1 MNLFRQQKFSIRK
14 FNVGIFS
21 ALIATVTFISTNP
34 TTASAAEQNQP
45 AQNQPAQP
53 ADANTQPN
61 ANAGAQANPTAQPA
75 APANQGQPAVQ
86 PANQG
91 GQANPAGGAA
101 QPNTQPAG
109 QGNQADPNNAA
120 QAQPGNQATPA
131 NQAGQGNNQA
141 TPNNNATPA
150 NQTQPANAPAA
161 AQPAAQPAAPVAAN
175 AQTQDPN
182 ASNTGEGSINTTLTF
197 DDPAI
202 STDENRQDP
211 TVTVTDKVNGYSL
224 INNGKIGFVN
234 SELRRSDMF
243 DKNNPQNYQAK
254 GNVAALGRVN
264 ANDSTDHG
272 NFNGISKTVNVKPDS
287 ELIINFTTMQT
298 NSKQGATNLVIKDA
312 KKNTELATVNVAKTG
327 TAHLFKVPTD
337 ADRLDLQFIPD
348 NTAVAD
354 ASRITTNKNGYK
366 YYSFIDNVGLFSGS
380 HLYVKNRDL
389 APKATNNK
397 EYTINTEIGNNGNF
411 GASLKADQFKYEVT
425 LPQGVTYV
433 NDSLTTTFP
442 NGNEDSTVL
451 KNMTVNYDQNANK
464 VTFTSQGVTTA
475 RGTHTKE
482 VLFPDK
488 SLKLSYKVNV
498 ANIDTPKNI
507 DFNEKLTYRTAS
519 DVVINNAQ
527 PEVTLTADPFSV
539 AVEMNKD
546 ALQQQVNSQVDN
558 SHYTTASIAE
568 YNKLKQQADTI
579 LNEDANHVETANRA
593 SQADIDGLVTKLQAA
608 LIDNQAAIAELDAKA
623 QEKVTAAQ
631 QSKKV
636 TQDEVAALVTKINN
650 DKNNAIA
657 EINKQTTSQ
666 GVTTE
671 KDNGIAV
678 LEQDVITPTV
688 KPQAKQDIIQ
698 AVTTR
703 KQQIKKSN
711 ASLQDEKDV
720 ANDKI
725 GKIETKAIKDIDA
738 ATTNAQVEAI
748 KTKAINDINQTTPA
762 TTAKAAALE
771 EFDEVVQAQIDQAPL
786 NPDTT
791 NEEVAEAIER
801 INAAKVSGVK
811 AIEATTTAQD
821 LERVKNEEISKIEN
835 ITDSTQTKMDAYNE
849 VKQAATARKAQ
860 NATVSNATNEE
871 VAEADAAV
879 DAAQKQGLHDIQV
892 VKSKQEVADTKSKV
906 IDKINAIQTQ
916 AKVKPAADTEVENA
930 YNTRK
935 QEIQNSNAS
944 TTEEKQAAYTELDT
958 KKQEARTNLDAA
970 NTNSDVTTAKDN
982 GIAAI
987 NQVQAATTKKSDAKA
1002 EIAQKASERKTAI
1015 EAMNDSTT
1023 EEQQAAKD
1031 KVDQAVVTANADID
1045 NATANTDV
1053 DNAKTTNE
1061 ATIAAITPDANVKPQ
1076 AKQAIADKVQAQET
1090 AIDAN
1095 NGSTTEEKTAA
1106 KQQAQTEKTTADAA
1120 IDAAH
1125 TNAEVEAAKNAEIA
1139 KIEAIQPA
1147 TTTKDN
1153 AKEAIATKANER
1165 KTAIAQTQDITAE
1178 EIAAANADVDNAV
1191 TQANSNIEAANSQND
1206 VDQAKTT
1213 GETSIDQVT
1222 PTVNKKATARNEIT
1236 TILNNKLQEI
1246 QATPDATDEEKQA
1259 ADAEANTENG
1269 KANQAISAATTNAQV
1284 DEAKANAEAATT
1296 NAQVDEAKANAE
1308 AAINAVTPKV
1318 VKKQAAKD
1326 EIDQL
1331 QATQTNVINNDQNAT
1346 TEEKE
1351 AAIQQ
1356 LATAVT
1362 DAKNNITAA
1371 TDDNGV
1377 DQAKDAGKNSI
1388 QSTQPATAV
1397 KSNAK
1402 NDVDQAVTT
1411 QNQAIDN
1418 TTGATTEEKN
1428 AAKDLVLKAKE
1439 KAYQDILNAQTTNDV
1454 TQIKDQAV
1462 ADIQGI
1468 TADTT
1473 IKDVAKDELATKA
1486 NEQKALIAQTAD
1498 ATTEEKEQ
1506 ANQQVDAQLTQGNQ
1520 NIENAQSIDD
1530 VNTAK
1535 ENAIQAIDPIQASTD
1550 VKTNARAELLT
1561 EMQNKITEILS
1572 DNTTTNEEKG
1582 KDIEPVRA
1590 TYEEG
1595 LNNIN
1600 TANTTG
1606 DVTTAKDTAVQKV
1619 QQLHANPVKKPAG
1632 KTALDQAAADRK
1644 TQIEQT
1650 PNASQQEIND
1660 AKQEVDAALNQAK
1673 TNVDQSSTNEYVDNA
1688 VKEGKAKINAVKTF
1702 SEYKKDALAKIAD
1715 AYNAKVNEA
1724 DNSNA
1729 STSSEIAEAKQKL
1742 AELKKTAD
1750 QNVNQATSKDDIE
1763 VQIHN
1768 DLDNINDYTIPTGK
1782 KETATTDLYAYA
1794 DQKKNNISADTNATQ
1809 DEKQQAIK
1817 QVDQNV
1823 QTALESI
1830 NNGVDNGDVDDALTQ
1845 GKAAIDAIQVDATV
1859 KPKANQAIEVKA
1871 EDTKESIDQSD
1882 QLTAEEKTEALAM
1895 IKQIT
1900 DQAKQGITDATTTA
1914 EVEKAKAQGLEAFDN
1929 IQIDSTEKQKAIEE
1943 LETALDQIEA
1953 GVNVD
1958 ADATTEEKEAFTN
1971 ALEDILSKATEDI
1984 SDQTT
1989 NAEIATVKNSALE
2002 QLKAQRINPE
2012 VKKNAL
2018 EAIREVVN
2026 KQIEI
2031 IKNADADASAK
2042 EIARTDLGRYFDRFA
2057 DKLDKTQ
2064 TNAEVAELQNVTI
2077 PAIEAIVPQN
2087 DPDANDTNNG
2097 IDNNDATANSNA
2109 NATPENTGQPNESE
2123 TTDNGKADASPTTP
2137 NNSDA
2142 ATGETTA
2149 TSATDDANDKPQ
2161 ANNNSSVDASTNS
2174 PTMDND
2180 VTSKPEVESTNNGTT
2195 DKPVTETDNA
2205 TPAESTTNNNSTTTA
2220 TNENAPTGST
2230 ATAPTTASTEAASSA
2245 DSKDNASVNDSKQ
2258 NAEVNNSAESQSTNG
2273 KVAQPKSEN
2282 KAKAEKDGR
2291 DSTNQSMVES
2301 TTETLPSAD
2310 ITEPNVPSNTSK
2322 DKEESTTNQTDAGQ
2336 LKSET
2341 NVASN
2346 EADKSPSKADTE
2358 VSNKPSTSAS
2368 SEAKDKMTSTNVSQ
2382 KDDTATA
2389 DTNDTQTSVGPVANN
2404 KAKDMQTNDMK
2415 ASLATVS
2422 NGSNSANQDMLNVT
2436 NTDDHQAKTKSA
2448 QQGKV
2453 NKPKQQA
2460 KTLPDT
2466 GMSHND
2472 DLPYAELALGAG
2484 MAFLIRRSTKKDQ
2497 QTEE

>member
-53 ADANTQPN
+53 ADVNTQPN

-75 APANQGQPAVQ
+75 APANQGQPAAQ

-161 AQPAAQPAAPVAAN
+161 AQPAAPVAAN

-182 ASNTGEGSINTTLTF
+182 ASNTREGSINTTLTF

-243 DKNNPQNYQAK
+243 DKNNPQNYQAR

-354 ASRITTNKNGYK
+354 ASRITTNKDGYK

-397 EYTINTEIGNNGNF
+397 EFTINTEVGNNGNF

-451 KNMTVNYDQNANK
+451 KNMTVNYDQ
-464 VTFTSQGVTTA
+464 T
-475 RGTHTKE
+475 
-482 VLFPDK
+482 
-488 SLKLSYKVNV
+488 
-498 ANIDTPKNI
+498 
-507 DFNEKLTYRTAS
+507 
-519 DVVINNAQ
+519 
-527 PEVTLTADPFSV
+527 
-539 AVEMNKD
+539 
-546 ALQQQVNSQVDN
+546 
-558 SHYTTASIAE
+558 
-568 YNKLKQQADTI
+568 
-579 LNEDANHVETANRA
+579 
-593 SQADIDGLVTKLQAA
+593 
-608 LIDNQAAIAELDAKA
+608 
-623 QEKVTAAQ
+623 
-631 QSKKV
+631 
-636 TQDEVAALVTKINN
+636 
-650 DKNNAIA
+650 
-657 EINKQTTSQ
+657 
-666 GVTTE
+666 
-671 KDNGIAV
+671 
-678 LEQDVITPTV
+678 
-688 KPQAKQDIIQ
+688 
-698 AVTTR
+698 
-703 KQQIKKSN
+703 
-711 ASLQDEKDV
+711 
-720 ANDKI
+720 
-725 GKIETKAIKDIDA
+725 
-738 ATTNAQVEAI
+738 
-748 KTKAINDINQTTPA
+748 
-762 TTAKAAALE
+762 
-771 EFDEVVQAQIDQAPL
+771 
-786 NPDTT
+786 
-791 NEEVAEAIER
+791 
-801 INAAKVSGVK
+801 
-811 AIEATTTAQD
+811 
-821 LERVKNEEISKIEN
+821 
-835 ITDSTQTKMDAYNE
+835 
-849 VKQAATARKAQ
+849 
-860 NATVSNATNEE
+860 
-871 VAEADAAV
+871 
-879 DAAQKQGLHDIQV
+879 
-892 VKSKQEVADTKSKV
+892 
-906 IDKINAIQTQ
+906 
-916 AKVKPAADTEVENA
+916 
-930 YNTRK
+930 
-935 QEIQNSNAS
+935 
-944 TTEEKQAAYTELDT
+944 
-958 KKQEARTNLDAA
+958 A

-987 NQVQAATTKKSDAKA
+987 NQVQAVTTKKSDAKA

-1031 KVDQAVVTANADID
+1031 KVDQAVVTANTDID
-1045 NATANTDV
+1045 NAAANTDV

-1061 ATIAAITPDANVKPQ
+1061 ATIAAITPDANVKPT

-1095 NGSTTEEKTAA
+1095 NGATTEEKATA
-1106 KQQAQTEKTTADAA
+1106 KQQVQTEKTTADTA
-1120 IDAAH
+1120 IDGAH
-1125 TNAEVEAAKNAEIA
+1125 SNAEVEAAKNAEIA

-1147 TTTKDN
+1147 TTTKDD
-1153 AKEAIATKANER
+1153 AKQAITTKANER

-1246 QATPDATDEEKQA
+1246 QATPDVTDEEKQT

-1284 DEAKANAEAATT
+1284 DEAKANAEAA
-1296 NAQVDEAKANAE
+1296 
-1308 AAINAVTPKV
+1308 INAVTSKV

-1331 QATQTNVINNDQNAT
+1331 QVAQTSVINNDQNAT

-1377 DQAKDAGKNSI
+1377 DTAKDAGKNSI

-1402 NDVDQAVTT
+1402 NEVDQAVTT

-1428 AAKDLVLKAKE
+1428 AAKDLVLKVKE

-1462 ADIQGI
+1462 ADVQGI

-1473 IKDVAKDELATKA
+1473 IKDVARDELATKA

-1506 ANQQVDAQLTQGNQ
+1506 ENQQVDAQLTQGNQ

-1535 ENAIQAIDPIQASTD
+1535 DNAIQAIDPIQASTD

-1660 AKQEVDAALNQAK
+1660 AKQEVDAVLNQAK

-1715 AYNAKVNEA
+1715 AYNAKVNEE

-1742 AELKKTAD
+1742 AELKQTAD

-1830 NNGVDNGDVDDALTQ
+1830 NNGVDNSDVDDALTQ
-1845 GKAAIDAIQVDATV
+1845 GKAAIDTIQVDATV
-1859 KPKANQAIEVKA
+1859 KPKANQAIEAKA
-1871 EDTKESIDQSD
+1871 EDTKESIDHSD

-1900 DQAKQGITDATTTA
+1900 DQAKKGITDATTTA

-1943 LETALDQIEA
+1943 LEAALDQIEA

-1989 NAEIATVKNSALE
+1989 NAEIATIKNSALE
-2002 QLKAQRINPE
+2002 QLKAQRINPV
-2012 VKKNAL
+2012 VKKNTL

-2064 TNAEVAELQNVTI
+2064 TNTEVAELQNVTI

-2087 DPDANDTNNG
+2087 DPNANDTNNG
-2097 IDNNDATANSNA
+2097 TDNNDATANSNA
-2109 NATPENTGQPNESE
+2109 NATPENTGQPNVTES
-2123 TTDNGKADASPTTP
+2123 TDNANADTSSTTT
-2137 NNSDA
+2137 NNQNDTT
-2142 ATGETTA
+2142 TGETTA
-2149 TSATDDANDKPQ
+2149 TSANSSATNDANNKPT
-2161 ANNNSSVDASTNS
+2161 ANNNSSVDASTDNS
-2174 PTMDND
+2174 ATGNGTTD
-2180 VTSKPEVESTNNGTT
+2180 KPEVESTNNGTT
-2195 DKPVTETDNA
+2195 DKPATETDNA

-2220 TNENAPTGST
+2220 TNENVPTGST
-2230 ATAPTTASTEAASSA
+2230 ATAPTTASTEATSSA

-2310 ITEPNVPSNTSK
+2310 ITEPKVSSNTSK
-2322 DKEESTTNQTDAGQ
+2322 DKEESTTNQTDAEQ
-2336 LKSET
+2336 HNSDT
-2341 NVASN
+2341 NVTSN
-2346 EADKSPSKADTE
+2346 EVVKSPSKADTD

-2382 KDDTATA
+2382 TDDTATA
-2389 DTNDTQTSVGPVANN
+2389 DTNDTQKSVGSAANN

-2415 ASLATVS
+2415 APLATVS
-2422 NGSNSANQDMLNVT
+2422 KGSNSANQDMLNVT
-2436 NTDDHQAKTKSA
+2436 KTKENKANAKSV

-2484 MAFLIRRSTKKDQ
+2484 MAFLIRRFTKKDH

>member
-61 ANAGAQANPTAQPA
+61 ANAGAQANPA
-75 APANQGQPAVQ
+75 AQ

-101 QPNTQPAG
+101 QPAG

-120 QAQPGNQATPA
+120 QAQPGNQAAPA

-150 NQTQPANAPAA
+150 NQTQPANAPA
-161 AQPAAQPAAPVAAN
+161 AAQPAAPVAAN

-272 NFNGISKTVNVKPDS
+272 NFNGITKTVNVKPDS

-354 ASRITTNKNGYK
+354 ASRITTNKDGYK

-451 KNMTVNYDQNANK
+451 KNMTVNYDQTANK

-608 LIDNQAAIAELDAKA
+608 LIDNQAAIAELDTKA

-821 LERVKNEEISKIEN
+821 LERVKNEEIFKIEN
-835 ITDSTQTKMDAYNE
+835 ITDSTQTKMDAYKE
-849 VKQAATARKAQ
+849 VRQAATARKAQ
-860 NATVSNATNEE
+860 NATVSNATDEE
-871 VAEADAAV
+871 VAEANAAV
-879 DAAQKQGLHDIQV
+879 DAAQTEGLHDIQV
-892 VKSKQEVADTKSKV
+892 VKSQQEVADTKAKV
-906 IDKINAIQTQ
+906 LDKINAIQTQ

-944 TTEEKQAAYTELDT
+944 TTEEKEAAYTELDA

-1061 ATIAAITPDANVKPQ
+1061 ATIAAITPDANVKPA

-1095 NGSTTEEKTAA
+1095 NGSTTEEKEAA
-1106 KQQAQTEKTTADAA
+1106 KQQVQTEKTAADAA

-1125 TNAEVEAAKNAEIA
+1125 SNVEVEAAKNAEIA

-1153 AKEAIATKANER
+1153 AKQAIATKANER

-1236 TILNNKLQEI
+1236 AILNNKLQEI
-1246 QATPDATDEEKQA
+1246 QATP
-1259 ADAEANTENG
+1259 
-1269 KANQAISAATTNAQV
+1269 
-1284 DEAKANAEAATT
+1284 
-1296 NAQVDEAKANAE
+1296 
-1308 AAINAVTPKV
+1308 
-1318 VKKQAAKD
+1318 
-1326 EIDQL
+1326 
-1331 QATQTNVINNDQNAT
+1331 
-1346 TEEKE
+1346 
-1351 AAIQQ
+1351 
-1356 LATAVT
+1356 
-1362 DAKNNITAA
+1362 
-1371 TDDNGV
+1371 
-1377 DQAKDAGKNSI
+1377 
-1388 QSTQPATAV
+1388 
-1397 KSNAK
+1397 
-1402 NDVDQAVTT
+1402 
-1411 QNQAIDN
+1411 
-1418 TTGATTEEKN
+1418 
-1428 AAKDLVLKAKE
+1428 
-1439 KAYQDILNAQTTNDV
+1439 
-1454 TQIKDQAV
+1454 
-1462 ADIQGI
+1462 
-1468 TADTT
+1468 
-1473 IKDVAKDELATKA
+1473 
-1486 NEQKALIAQTAD
+1486 D

-1535 ENAIQAIDPIQASTD
+1535 DNAIQAIDPIQASTD

-1561 EMQNKITEILS
+1561 EMQNKITEIL
-1572 DNTTTNEEKG
+1572 NNNETTNEEKG
-1582 KDIEPVRA
+1582 NDIGPVRA
-1590 TYEEG
+1590 AYEEG

-1600 TANTTG
+1600 AATTTG

-1632 KTALDQAAADRK
+1632 KKELDQAAADKK

-1660 AKQEVDAALNQAK
+1660 AKQEVDTELNQAK

-1702 SEYKKDALAKIAD
+1702 SEYKKDALAKIED

-1742 AELKKTAD
+1742 AELKQTAD

-1782 KETATTDLYAYA
+1782 KESATTDLYAYA

-1823 QTALESI
+1823 QTALENI

-1845 GKAAIDAIQVDATV
+1845 GKAAIDTIQVDATV
-1859 KPKANQAIEVKA
+1859 KPKANQAIEAKA
-1871 EDTKESIDQSD
+1871 EDTKESIDHSD

-2002 QLKAQRINPE
+2002 QLKAQRINPV

-2064 TNAEVAELQNVTI
+2064 TNTEVAELQNVTI

-2097 IDNNDATANSNA
+2097 TDNNDATANSNA
-2109 NATPENTGQPNESE
+2109 NATPENTGQPNVSE

-2142 ATGETTA
+2142 ATGETTV
-2149 TSATDDANDKPQ
+2149 TSATDDAKDKPQ
-2161 ANNNSSVDASTNS
+2161 ANNNSSADASTNS

-2389 DTNDTQTSVGPVANN
+2389 DTNDTQKSVGPVANN
-2404 KAKDMQTNDMK
+2404 KAKDMQTNDTQKSVGSAANNK
-2415 ASLATVS
+2415 ATQNDGANASPATVS
-2422 NGSNSANQDMLNVT
+2422 NGSHSMHQDMLNVT
-2436 NTDDHQAKTKSA
+2436 KPEENKANAKSD

-2484 MAFLIRRSTKKDQ
+2484 MAFLIRRFTKKDQ

>member
-53 ADANTQPN
+53 ADVNTQPN

-75 APANQGQPAVQ
+75 APANQGQPAAQ

-120 QAQPGNQATPA
+120 QAQPGNQAAPA

-161 AQPAAQPAAPVAAN
+161 AQPAAPVAAN

-182 ASNTGEGSINTTLTF
+182 ASNTREGSINTTLTF

-243 DKNNPQNYQAK
+243 DKNNPQNYQAR

-354 ASRITTNKNGYK
+354 ASRITTNKDGYK

-397 EYTINTEIGNNGNF
+397 EFTINTEVGNNGNF

-451 KNMTVNYDQNANK
+451 KNMTVNYDQ
-464 VTFTSQGVTTA
+464 T
-475 RGTHTKE
+475 
-482 VLFPDK
+482 
-488 SLKLSYKVNV
+488 
-498 ANIDTPKNI
+498 
-507 DFNEKLTYRTAS
+507 
-519 DVVINNAQ
+519 
-527 PEVTLTADPFSV
+527 
-539 AVEMNKD
+539 
-546 ALQQQVNSQVDN
+546 
-558 SHYTTASIAE
+558 
-568 YNKLKQQADTI
+568 
-579 LNEDANHVETANRA
+579 
-593 SQADIDGLVTKLQAA
+593 
-608 LIDNQAAIAELDAKA
+608 
-623 QEKVTAAQ
+623 
-631 QSKKV
+631 
-636 TQDEVAALVTKINN
+636 
-650 DKNNAIA
+650 
-657 EINKQTTSQ
+657 
-666 GVTTE
+666 
-671 KDNGIAV
+671 
-678 LEQDVITPTV
+678 
-688 KPQAKQDIIQ
+688 
-698 AVTTR
+698 
-703 KQQIKKSN
+703 
-711 ASLQDEKDV
+711 
-720 ANDKI
+720 
-725 GKIETKAIKDIDA
+725 
-738 ATTNAQVEAI
+738 
-748 KTKAINDINQTTPA
+748 
-762 TTAKAAALE
+762 
-771 EFDEVVQAQIDQAPL
+771 
-786 NPDTT
+786 
-791 NEEVAEAIER
+791 
-801 INAAKVSGVK
+801 
-811 AIEATTTAQD
+811 
-821 LERVKNEEISKIEN
+821 
-835 ITDSTQTKMDAYNE
+835 
-849 VKQAATARKAQ
+849 
-860 NATVSNATNEE
+860 
-871 VAEADAAV
+871 
-879 DAAQKQGLHDIQV
+879 
-892 VKSKQEVADTKSKV
+892 
-906 IDKINAIQTQ
+906 
-916 AKVKPAADTEVENA
+916 
-930 YNTRK
+930 
-935 QEIQNSNAS
+935 
-944 TTEEKQAAYTELDT
+944 
-958 KKQEARTNLDAA
+958 A

-987 NQVQAATTKKSDAKA
+987 NQVQAVTTKKSDAKA

-1031 KVDQAVVTANADID
+1031 KVDQAVVTANTDID
-1045 NATANTDV
+1045 NAAANTDV

-1061 ATIAAITPDANVKPQ
+1061 ATIAAITPDANVKPT

-1095 NGSTTEEKTAA
+1095 NGATTEEKATA
-1106 KQQAQTEKTTADAA
+1106 KQQVQTEKATADTA
-1120 IDAAH
+1120 IDGAH
-1125 TNAEVEAAKNAEIA
+1125 SNAEVEAAKNAEIA

-1147 TTTKDN
+1147 TTTKDD
-1153 AKEAIATKANER
+1153 AKQAITTKANER

-1246 QATPDATDEEKQA
+1246 QATPDVTDEEKQT

-1284 DEAKANAEAATT
+1284 DEAKANAEAA
-1296 NAQVDEAKANAE
+1296 
-1308 AAINAVTPKV
+1308 INAVTSKV

-1331 QATQTNVINNDQNAT
+1331 QVAQTSVINNDQNAT

-1377 DQAKDAGKNSI
+1377 DTAKDAGKNSI

-1402 NDVDQAVTT
+1402 NEVDQAVTT

-1428 AAKDLVLKAKE
+1428 AAKDLVLKVKE

-1462 ADIQGI
+1462 ADVQGI

-1473 IKDVAKDELATKA
+1473 IKDVARDELATKA

-1506 ANQQVDAQLTQGNQ
+1506 ENQQVDAQLTQGNQ

-1535 ENAIQAIDPIQASTD
+1535 DNAIQAIDPIQASTD

-1632 KTALDQAAADRK
+1632 KTALDQAVADRK

-1660 AKQEVDAALNQAK
+1660 AKQEVDAVLNQAK

-1715 AYNAKVNEA
+1715 AYNAKVNEE

-1742 AELKKTAD
+1742 AELKQTAD

-1830 NNGVDNGDVDDALTQ
+1830 NNGVDNSDVDDALTQ
-1845 GKAAIDAIQVDATV
+1845 GKAAIDTIQVDATV
-1859 KPKANQAIEVKA
+1859 KPKANQAIEAKA
-1871 EDTKESIDQSD
+1871 EDTKESIDHSD

-1900 DQAKQGITDATTTA
+1900 DQAKKGITDATTTA

-1943 LETALDQIEA
+1943 LEAALDQIEA

-1989 NAEIATVKNSALE
+1989 NAEIATIKNSALE
-2002 QLKAQRINPE
+2002 QLKAQRINPV
-2012 VKKNAL
+2012 VKKNTL

-2064 TNAEVAELQNVTI
+2064 TNTEVAELQNVTI

-2087 DPDANDTNNG
+2087 DPNANDTNNG
-2097 IDNNDATANSNA
+2097 TDNNDATANSNA
-2109 NATPENTGQPNESE
+2109 NATPENTGQPNVTES
-2123 TTDNGKADASPTTP
+2123 TDNANADTSSTTT
-2137 NNSDA
+2137 NNQNDTT
-2142 ATGETTA
+2142 TGETTA
-2149 TSATDDANDKPQ
+2149 TSANSSATNDANNKPT
-2161 ANNNSSVDASTNS
+2161 ANNNSSVDASTDNS
-2174 PTMDND
+2174 ATGNGTTD
-2180 VTSKPEVESTNNGTT
+2180 KPEVESTNNGTT
-2195 DKPVTETDNA
+2195 DKPATETDNA

-2220 TNENAPTGST
+2220 TNENVPTGST
-2230 ATAPTTASTEAASSA
+2230 ATAPTTASTEATSSA

-2310 ITEPNVPSNTSK
+2310 ITEPKVSSNTSK
-2322 DKEESTTNQTDAGQ
+2322 DKEESTTNQTDAEQ
-2336 LKSET
+2336 HNSDT
-2341 NVASN
+2341 NVTSN
-2346 EADKSPSKADTE
+2346 EVVKSPSKADTD

-2382 KDDTATA
+2382 TDDTATA
-2389 DTNDTQTSVGPVANN
+2389 DTNDTQKSVGSAANN

-2415 ASLATVS
+2415 APLATVS
-2422 NGSNSANQDMLNVT
+2422 KGSNSANQDMLNVT
-2436 NTDDHQAKTKSA
+2436 KTKENKANAKSV

-2484 MAFLIRRSTKKDQ
+2484 MAFLIRRFTKKDH

>member
-53 ADANTQPN
+53 ADVNTQPN
-61 ANAGAQANPTAQPA
+61 ANTGAQANPTAQPA
-75 APANQGQPAVQ
+75 APANQGQPAAQ

-120 QAQPGNQATPA
+120 QAQPGNQAAPA

-161 AQPAAQPAAPVAAN
+161 AQPAAPVAAN

-182 ASNTGEGSINTTLTF
+182 ASNTREGSINTTLTF

-243 DKNNPQNYQAK
+243 DKNNPQNYQAR

-312 KKNTELATVNVAKTG
+312 KKNTELSTVNVAKTG

-354 ASRITTNKNGYK
+354 ASRITTNKDGYK

-397 EYTINTEIGNNGNF
+397 EFTINTEVGNNGNF

-451 KNMTVNYDQNANK
+451 KNMTVNYDQ
-464 VTFTSQGVTTA
+464 T
-475 RGTHTKE
+475 
-482 VLFPDK
+482 
-488 SLKLSYKVNV
+488 
-498 ANIDTPKNI
+498 
-507 DFNEKLTYRTAS
+507 
-519 DVVINNAQ
+519 
-527 PEVTLTADPFSV
+527 
-539 AVEMNKD
+539 
-546 ALQQQVNSQVDN
+546 
-558 SHYTTASIAE
+558 
-568 YNKLKQQADTI
+568 
-579 LNEDANHVETANRA
+579 
-593 SQADIDGLVTKLQAA
+593 
-608 LIDNQAAIAELDAKA
+608 
-623 QEKVTAAQ
+623 
-631 QSKKV
+631 
-636 TQDEVAALVTKINN
+636 
-650 DKNNAIA
+650 
-657 EINKQTTSQ
+657 
-666 GVTTE
+666 
-671 KDNGIAV
+671 
-678 LEQDVITPTV
+678 
-688 KPQAKQDIIQ
+688 
-698 AVTTR
+698 
-703 KQQIKKSN
+703 
-711 ASLQDEKDV
+711 
-720 ANDKI
+720 
-725 GKIETKAIKDIDA
+725 
-738 ATTNAQVEAI
+738 
-748 KTKAINDINQTTPA
+748 
-762 TTAKAAALE
+762 
-771 EFDEVVQAQIDQAPL
+771 
-786 NPDTT
+786 
-791 NEEVAEAIER
+791 
-801 INAAKVSGVK
+801 
-811 AIEATTTAQD
+811 
-821 LERVKNEEISKIEN
+821 
-835 ITDSTQTKMDAYNE
+835 
-849 VKQAATARKAQ
+849 
-860 NATVSNATNEE
+860 
-871 VAEADAAV
+871 
-879 DAAQKQGLHDIQV
+879 
-892 VKSKQEVADTKSKV
+892 
-906 IDKINAIQTQ
+906 
-916 AKVKPAADTEVENA
+916 
-930 YNTRK
+930 
-935 QEIQNSNAS
+935 
-944 TTEEKQAAYTELDT
+944 
-958 KKQEARTNLDAA
+958 A

-987 NQVQAATTKKSDAKA
+987 NQVQAVTTKKSDAKA

-1031 KVDQAVVTANADID
+1031 KVDQAVVTANTDID
-1045 NATANTDV
+1045 NAAANTDV

-1061 ATIAAITPDANVKPQ
+1061 ATIAAITPDANVKPT

-1095 NGSTTEEKTAA
+1095 NGATTEEKATA
-1106 KQQAQTEKTTADAA
+1106 KQQVQTEKTTADTA
-1120 IDAAH
+1120 IDGAH
-1125 TNAEVEAAKNAEIA
+1125 SNAEVEAAKNAEIA

-1147 TTTKDN
+1147 TTTKDD
-1153 AKEAIATKANER
+1153 AKQAITTKANER

-1246 QATPDATDEEKQA
+1246 QATPDVTDEEKQT

-1284 DEAKANAEAATT
+1284 DEAKANAEAA
-1296 NAQVDEAKANAE
+1296 
-1308 AAINAVTPKV
+1308 INAVTSKV

-1331 QATQTNVINNDQNAT
+1331 QVAQTSVINNDQNAT

-1377 DQAKDAGKNSI
+1377 DTAKDAGKNSI

-1402 NDVDQAVTT
+1402 NEVDQAVTT

-1428 AAKDLVLKAKE
+1428 AAKDLVLKVKE

-1462 ADIQGI
+1462 ADVQGI

-1473 IKDVAKDELATKA
+1473 IKDVARDELATKA

-1506 ANQQVDAQLTQGNQ
+1506 ENQQVDAQLTQGNQ

-1535 ENAIQAIDPIQASTD
+1535 DNAIQAIDPIQASTD

-1660 AKQEVDAALNQAK
+1660 AKQEVDAVLNQAK

-1715 AYNAKVNEA
+1715 AYNAKVNEE

-1742 AELKKTAD
+1742 AELKQTAD

-1830 NNGVDNGDVDDALTQ
+1830 NNGVDNSDVDDALTQ
-1845 GKAAIDAIQVDATV
+1845 GKAAIDTIQVDATV
-1859 KPKANQAIEVKA
+1859 KPKANQAIEAKA
-1871 EDTKESIDQSD
+1871 EDTKESIDHSD

-1900 DQAKQGITDATTTA
+1900 DQAKKGITDATTTA

-1943 LETALDQIEA
+1943 LEAALDQIEA

-1989 NAEIATVKNSALE
+1989 NAEIATIKNSALE
-2002 QLKAQRINPE
+2002 QLKAQRINPV
-2012 VKKNAL
+2012 VKKNTL

-2064 TNAEVAELQNVTI
+2064 TNTEVAELQNVTI

-2087 DPDANDTNNG
+2087 DPNANDTNNG
-2097 IDNNDATANSNA
+2097 TDNNDATANSNA
-2109 NATPENTGQPNESE
+2109 NATPENTGQPNVTES
-2123 TTDNGKADASPTTP
+2123 TDNANADTSSTTT
-2137 NNSDA
+2137 NNQNDTT
-2142 ATGETTA
+2142 TGETTA
-2149 TSATDDANDKPQ
+2149 TSANSSATNDANNKPT
-2161 ANNNSSVDASTNS
+2161 ANNNSSVDASTDNS
-2174 PTMDND
+2174 ATGNGTTD
-2180 VTSKPEVESTNNGTT
+2180 KPEVESTNNGTT
-2195 DKPVTETDNA
+2195 DKPATETDNA

-2220 TNENAPTGST
+2220 TNENVPTGST
-2230 ATAPTTASTEAASSA
+2230 ATAPTTASTEATSSA

-2310 ITEPNVPSNTSK
+2310 ITEPKVSSNTSK
-2322 DKEESTTNQTDAGQ
+2322 DKEESTTNQTDAEQ
-2336 LKSET
+2336 HNSDT
-2341 NVASN
+2341 NVTSN
-2346 EADKSPSKADTE
+2346 EVVKSPSKADTD

-2382 KDDTATA
+2382 TDDTATA
-2389 DTNDTQTSVGPVANN
+2389 DTNDTQKSVGSAANN

-2415 ASLATVS
+2415 APLATVS
-2422 NGSNSANQDMLNVT
+2422 KGSNSANQDMLNVT
-2436 NTDDHQAKTKSA
+2436 KTKENKANAKSV

-2484 MAFLIRRSTKKDQ
+2484 MAFLIRRFTKKDH

>member
-21 ALIATVTFISTNP
+21 ALIATVTFISINP

-61 ANAGAQANPTAQPA
+61 ANAGAQANPAAQPA
-75 APANQGQPAVQ
+75 APANQGQPAAQ

-101 QPNTQPAG
+101 QPVGGAAQPAAGTAQPAG

-120 QAQPGNQATPA
+120 QAQPGNQAAPA

-141 TPNNNATPA
+141 TPA
-150 NQTQPANAPAA
+150 NQTQPANA
-161 AQPAAQPAAPVAAN
+161 PAAQPAAPVAAN

-243 DKNNPQNYQAK
+243 DKNNPQNYQAR

-354 ASRITTNKNGYK
+354 ASRITTNKDGYK

-397 EYTINTEIGNNGNF
+397 EFTINTEIGNNGNF

-425 LPQGVTYV
+425 LPQGVTYI

-451 KNMTVNYDQNANK
+451 KNMTVNYDQTANK

-608 LIDNQAAIAELDAKA
+608 LIDNQAAIAELDTKA

-879 DAAQKQGLHDIQV
+879 EAAQKQGLHDIQV

-906 IDKINAIQTQ
+906 LDKINAIQTQ

-970 NTNSDVTTAKDN
+970 NTNSAVTTAKDN

-1023 EEQQAAKD
+1023 EEQQAAKE
-1031 KVDQAVVTANADID
+1031 KVDQAVLSANADID
-1045 NATANTDV
+1045 NAAANTDV

-1076 AKQAIADKVQAQET
+1076 AKQAIADKVQAQEK

-1095 NGSTTEEKTAA
+1095 NGSTTEEKAAA
-1106 KQQAQTEKTTADAA
+1106 KQQVQTEKTTADAA

-1236 TILNNKLQEI
+1236 AILNNKLQEI

-1259 ADAEANTENG
+1259 ADAEA
-1269 KANQAISAATTNAQV
+1269 
-1284 DEAKANAEAATT
+1284 
-1296 NAQVDEAKANAE
+1296 
-1308 AAINAVTPKV
+1308 AINAVTPKV
-1318 VKKQAAKD
+1318 VKKQTAKD

-1388 QSTQPATAV
+1388 QSTQPATSV

-1535 ENAIQAIDPIQASTD
+1535 DNAIQAIDPIQASTD

-1561 EMQNKITEILS
+1561 EMQNKITEIL
-1572 DNTTTNEEKG
+1572 NNNETTNEEKG
-1582 KDIEPVRA
+1582 NDIGPVRA
-1590 TYEEG
+1590 AYEEG

-1600 TANTTG
+1600 AATTTG

-1632 KTALDQAAADRK
+1632 KKELDQAAADKK

-1660 AKQEVDAALNQAK
+1660 AKQEVDTELNQAK

-1702 SEYKKDALAKIAD
+1702 SEYKKDALAKIED

-1742 AELKKTAD
+1742 AELKQTAD

-1782 KETATTDLYAYA
+1782 KESATTDLYAYA

-1809 DEKQQAIK
+1809 DEKQ
-1817 QVDQNV
+1817 
-1823 QTALESI
+1823 
-1830 NNGVDNGDVDDALTQ
+1830 
-1845 GKAAIDAIQVDATV
+1845 
-1859 KPKANQAIEVKA
+1859 
-1871 EDTKESIDQSD
+1871 
-1882 QLTAEEKTEALAM
+1882 
-1895 IKQIT
+1895 
-1900 DQAKQGITDATTTA
+1900 
-1914 EVEKAKAQGLEAFDN
+1914 
-1929 IQIDSTEKQKAIEE
+1929 
-1943 LETALDQIEA
+1943 
-1953 GVNVD
+1953 
-1958 ADATTEEKEAFTN
+1958 
-1971 ALEDILSKATEDI
+1971 
-1984 SDQTT
+1984 
-1989 NAEIATVKNSALE
+1989 
-2002 QLKAQRINPE
+2002 
-2012 VKKNAL
+2012 
-2018 EAIREVVN
+2018 
-2026 KQIEI
+2026 
-2031 IKNADADASAK
+2031 
-2042 EIARTDLGRYFDRFA
+2042 
-2057 DKLDKTQ
+2057 
-2064 TNAEVAELQNVTI
+2064 
-2077 PAIEAIVPQN
+2077 
-2087 DPDANDTNNG
+2087 
-2097 IDNNDATANSNA
+2097 
-2109 NATPENTGQPNESE
+2109 
-2123 TTDNGKADASPTTP
+2123 
-2137 NNSDA
+2137 
-2142 ATGETTA
+2142 
-2149 TSATDDANDKPQ
+2149 
-2161 ANNNSSVDASTNS
+2161 
-2174 PTMDND
+2174 
-2180 VTSKPEVESTNNGTT
+2180 
-2195 DKPVTETDNA
+2195 
-2205 TPAESTTNNNSTTTA
+2205 
-2220 TNENAPTGST
+2220 
-2230 ATAPTTASTEAASSA
+2230 
-2245 DSKDNASVNDSKQ
+2245 
-2258 NAEVNNSAESQSTNG
+2258 
-2273 KVAQPKSEN
+2273 
-2282 KAKAEKDGR
+2282 
-2291 DSTNQSMVES
+2291 
-2301 TTETLPSAD
+2301 
-2310 ITEPNVPSNTSK
+2310 
-2322 DKEESTTNQTDAGQ
+2322 
-2336 LKSET
+2336 
-2341 NVASN
+2341 
-2346 EADKSPSKADTE
+2346 
-2358 VSNKPSTSAS
+2358 
-2368 SEAKDKMTSTNVSQ
+2368 
-2382 KDDTATA
+2382 
-2389 DTNDTQTSVGPVANN
+2389 
-2404 KAKDMQTNDMK
+2404 
-2415 ASLATVS
+2415 
-2422 NGSNSANQDMLNVT
+2422 
-2436 NTDDHQAKTKSA
+2436 
-2448 QQGKV
+2448 
-2453 NKPKQQA
+2453 
-2460 KTLPDT
+2460 
-2466 GMSHND
+2466 
-2472 DLPYAELALGAG
+2472 
-2484 MAFLIRRSTKKDQ
+2484 
-2497 QTEE
+2497 

>member
-1 MNLFRQQKFSIRK
+1 
-14 FNVGIFS
+14 
-21 ALIATVTFISTNP
+21 
-34 TTASAAEQNQP
+34 
-45 AQNQPAQP
+45 
-53 ADANTQPN
+53 
-61 ANAGAQANPTAQPA
+61 
-75 APANQGQPAVQ
+75 
-86 PANQG
+86 
-91 GQANPAGGAA
+91 
-101 QPNTQPAG
+101 
-109 QGNQADPNNAA
+109 
-120 QAQPGNQATPA
+120 
-131 NQAGQGNNQA
+131 
-141 TPNNNATPA
+141 
-150 NQTQPANAPAA
+150 
-161 AQPAAQPAAPVAAN
+161 
-175 AQTQDPN
+175 
-182 ASNTGEGSINTTLTF
+182 
-197 DDPAI
+197 
-202 STDENRQDP
+202 
-211 TVTVTDKVNGYSL
+211 
-224 INNGKIGFVN
+224 
-234 SELRRSDMF
+234 
-243 DKNNPQNYQAK
+243 
-254 GNVAALGRVN
+254 
-264 ANDSTDHG
+264 
-272 NFNGISKTVNVKPDS
+272 
-287 ELIINFTTMQT
+287 
-298 NSKQGATNLVIKDA
+298 
-312 KKNTELATVNVAKTG
+312 
-327 TAHLFKVPTD
+327 
-337 ADRLDLQFIPD
+337 
-348 NTAVAD
+348 
-354 ASRITTNKNGYK
+354 
-366 YYSFIDNVGLFSGS
+366 
-380 HLYVKNRDL
+380 
-389 APKATNNK
+389 
-397 EYTINTEIGNNGNF
+397 
-411 GASLKADQFKYEVT
+411 
-425 LPQGVTYV
+425 
-433 NDSLTTTFP
+433 
-442 NGNEDSTVL
+442 
-451 KNMTVNYDQNANK
+451 MTVNYDQNANK

-579 LNEDANHVETANRA
+579 LNEDANHVKTANRA

-608 LIDNQAAIAELDAKA
+608 LIDNQAAIAELDTKA

-657 EINKQTTSQ
+657 EINKQTTAQ

-906 IDKINAIQTQ
+906 LDKINAIQTQ

-982 GIAAI
+982 SIAAI

-1045 NATANTDV
+1045 NAAANNDV

-1061 ATIAAITPDANVKPQ
+1061 ATIAAITPDANVKPA

-1090 AIDAN
+1090 AIDGN
-1095 NGSTTEEKTAA
+1095 NGSTTEEKAAA
-1106 KQQAQTEKTTADAA
+1106 KQQVQTEKTTADAA

-1125 TNAEVEAAKNAEIA
+1125 TNAEVEAAKKAAIA

-1147 TTTKDN
+1147 T
-1153 AKEAIATKANER
+1153 TKANER

-1213 GETSIDQVT
+1213 GENSIDQVT

-1236 TILNNKLQEI
+1236 AILNNKLQEI

-1269 KANQAISAATTNAQV
+1269 KANQAIS
-1284 DEAKANAEAATT
+1284 AATT

-1535 ENAIQAIDPIQASTD
+1535 DNAIQAIDPIQASTD

-1561 EMQNKITEILS
+1561 EMQNKITEIL
-1572 DNTTTNEEKG
+1572 NNNETTNEEKG
-1582 KDIEPVRA
+1582 NDIGPVRA
-1590 TYEEG
+1590 AYEEG

-1600 TANTTG
+1600 AATTTG

-1632 KTALDQAAADRK
+1632 KKELDQAAADKK

-1660 AKQEVDAALNQAK
+1660 AKQEVDTELNQAK

-1702 SEYKKDALAKIAD
+1702 SEYKKDALAKIED
-1715 AYNAKVNEA
+1715 AYTAKVNEA
-1724 DNSNA
+1724 DNYNA

-1742 AELKKTAD
+1742 AELKQTAD

-1782 KETATTDLYAYA
+1782 KESATTDLYAYA

-1953 GVNVD
+1953 GVNVN

-2109 NATPENTGQPNESE
+2109 NATPENTGQPNVSE
-2123 TTDNGKADASPTTP
+2123 TTANGKADASPTTP

-2258 NAEVNNSAESQSTNG
+2258 NAEVNNSAESQSTND

-2282 KAKAEKDGR
+2282 KAKAEKDGS

-2368 SEAKDKMTSTNVSQ
+2368 SEAKEKMTSTNVSQ

-2389 DTNDTQTSVGPVANN
+2389 DTNDTQKSVGSAANN
-2404 KAKDMQTNDMK
+2404 KATQNDGAN
-2415 ASLATVS
+2415 ASPATVS

-2453 NKPKQQA
+2453 NKAKQQA

-2484 MAFLIRRSTKKDQ
+2484 MAFLIRRFTKKDQ

>member
-75 APANQGQPAVQ
+75 APANQGQPAAQ

-120 QAQPGNQATPA
+120 QAQPGNQAAPA

-150 NQTQPANAPAA
+150 NQTQPANAPA
-161 AQPAAQPAAPVAAN
+161 AAQPAAPVAAN

-243 DKNNPQNYQAK
+243 DKNNPQNYQAR

-354 ASRITTNKNGYK
+354 ASRITTNKDGYK

-397 EYTINTEIGNNGNF
+397 EFTINTEIGNNGNF

-451 KNMTVNYDQNANK
+451 KNMTVNYDQTANK

-568 YNKLKQQADTI
+568 YNKLKQQADNI

-657 EINKQTTSQ
+657 EINKQTTAQ

-678 LEQDVITPTV
+678 LDQDVITPTV

-725 GKIETKAIKDIDA
+725 GKIETNAIKDIDA

-748 KTKAINDINQTTPA
+748 KTKAINDINQTAPA

-860 NATVSNATNEE
+860 NATVSNTTNEE

-879 DAAQKQGLHDIQV
+879 EAAQKQGLHDIQV
-892 VKSKQEVADTKSKV
+892 VKSKQEVAETKSKV
-906 IDKINAIQTQ
+906 LDKINAIQTQ

-970 NTNSDVTTAKDN
+970 NSNSEVATAKDN
-982 GIAAI
+982 GITAI

-1045 NATANTDV
+1045 NAAANADV
-1053 DNAKTTNE
+1053 DNAKTTSE
-1061 ATIAAITPDANVKPQ
+1061 ATIAAITPDANVKPT

-1090 AIDAN
+1090 AIDVN
-1095 NGSTTEEKTAA
+1095 NGATTEEKAAA
-1106 KQQAQTEKTTADAA
+1106 KQQVQTEKTTADTA
-1120 IDAAH
+1120 IDGAH
-1125 TNAEVEAAKNAEIA
+1125 SNAEVEAAKNAEIA

-1147 TTTKDN
+1147 TTTKDD
-1153 AKEAIATKANER
+1153 AKQAITTKANER

-1206 VDQAKTT
+1206 VDQAKT
-1213 GETSIDQVT
+1213 
-1222 PTVNKKATARNEIT
+1222 
-1236 TILNNKLQEI
+1236 
-1246 QATPDATDEEKQA
+1246 
-1259 ADAEANTENG
+1259 
-1269 KANQAISAATTNAQV
+1269 
-1284 DEAKANAEAATT
+1284 
-1296 NAQVDEAKANAE
+1296 
-1308 AAINAVTPKV
+1308 
-1318 VKKQAAKD
+1318 
-1326 EIDQL
+1326 
-1331 QATQTNVINNDQNAT
+1331 
-1346 TEEKE
+1346 
-1351 AAIQQ
+1351 
-1356 LATAVT
+1356 
-1362 DAKNNITAA
+1362 
-1371 TDDNGV
+1371 
-1377 DQAKDAGKNSI
+1377 
-1388 QSTQPATAV
+1388 
-1397 KSNAK
+1397 
-1402 NDVDQAVTT
+1402 
-1411 QNQAIDN
+1411 
-1418 TTGATTEEKN
+1418 
-1428 AAKDLVLKAKE
+1428 
-1439 KAYQDILNAQTTNDV
+1439 
-1454 TQIKDQAV
+1454 
-1462 ADIQGI
+1462 
-1468 TADTT
+1468 
-1473 IKDVAKDELATKA
+1473 
-1486 NEQKALIAQTAD
+1486 
-1498 ATTEEKEQ
+1498 
-1506 ANQQVDAQLTQGNQ
+1506 
-1520 NIENAQSIDD
+1520 
-1530 VNTAK
+1530 
-1535 ENAIQAIDPIQASTD
+1535 
-1550 VKTNARAELLT
+1550 
-1561 EMQNKITEILS
+1561 
-1572 DNTTTNEEKG
+1572 
-1582 KDIEPVRA
+1582 
-1590 TYEEG
+1590 
-1595 LNNIN
+1595 
-1600 TANTTG
+1600 
-1606 DVTTAKDTAVQKV
+1606 
-1619 QQLHANPVKKPAG
+1619 
-1632 KTALDQAAADRK
+1632 
-1644 TQIEQT
+1644 
-1650 PNASQQEIND
+1650 
-1660 AKQEVDAALNQAK
+1660 
-1673 TNVDQSSTNEYVDNA
+1673 NVDQSSTNEYVDNA

-1715 AYNAKVNEA
+1715 AYNSKVNEA

-1742 AELKKTAD
+1742 AELKQTAD

-1763 VQIHN
+1763 VRIHN

-1859 KPKANQAIEVKA
+1859 KPKANQAIEAKA
-1871 EDTKESIDQSD
+1871 EDTKESIDHSE
-1882 QLTAEEKTEALAM
+1882 QLTAEEKTEALAT

-1943 LETALDQIEA
+1943 LETALDQIEV

-1971 ALEDILSKATEDI
+1971 VLEDILSKATEDI

-2002 QLKAQRINPE
+2002 QLKAQRINPV

-2064 TNAEVAELQNVTI
+2064 TNTEVAELQNVTI

-2087 DPDANDTNNG
+2087 DPNANDTNSG
-2097 IDNNDATANSNA
+2097 SDNNDATANSNA
-2109 NATPENTGQPNESE
+2109 NATPENTGQPNVTES
-2123 TTDNGKADASPTTP
+2123 TDNANADTSSTTT
-2137 NNSDA
+2137 NNQNDA
-2142 ATGETTA
+2142 ATGGTTA
-2149 TSATDDANDKPQ
+2149 TSTNNPSTDDTNNKPTANK
-2161 ANNNSSVDASTNS
+2161 NSSVDASTDNS
-2174 PTMDND
+2174 ATGNGTTD
-2180 VTSKPEVESTNNGTT
+2180 KPEVESTNNGTT
-2195 DKPVTETDNA
+2195 DKPATETDNV
-2205 TPAESTTNNNSTTTA
+2205 TPAESTTNNNSTTA

-2310 ITEPNVPSNTSK
+2310 ITEPKASSNTSK

-2341 NVASN
+2341 NVVSN
-2346 EADKSPSKADTE
+2346 EADKSEGNVDTD
-2358 VSNKPSTSAS
+2358 VSNKPSTSKP
-2368 SEAKDKMTSTNVSQ
+2368 SEAKDKATSTEDSQ
-2382 KDDTATA
+2382 KADMATA
-2389 DTNDTQTSVGPVANN
+2389 DTKDNQAAIGATADVNN
-2404 KAKDMQTNDMK
+2404 KATQNDGAN
-2415 ASLATVS
+2415 ASPATVS
-2422 NGSNSANQDMLNVT
+2422 KGSNSANQDMLNVT
-2436 NTDDHQAKTKSA
+2436 KTKENKTNVKSA

-2484 MAFLIRRSTKKDQ
+2484 MAFLIRRFTKKDQ

>member
-21 ALIATVTFISTNP
+21 ALIATVTFISINP

-53 ADANTQPN
+53 ADANAQPN
-61 ANAGAQANPTAQPA
+61 ANAGAQANPAAQPA
-75 APANQGQPAVQ
+75 APANQGQPAAQ

-101 QPNTQPAG
+101 QPVGGAAQPAAGTAQPAG

-120 QAQPGNQATPA
+120 QAQPGNQAAPA

-141 TPNNNATPA
+141 TPA
-150 NQTQPANAPAA
+150 NQTQPANA
-161 AQPAAQPAAPVAAN
+161 PAAQPAAPVAAN

-243 DKNNPQNYQAK
+243 DKNNPQNYQAR

-354 ASRITTNKNGYK
+354 ASRITTNKDGYK

-397 EYTINTEIGNNGNF
+397 EFTINTEIGNNGNF

-425 LPQGVTYV
+425 LPQGVTYI

-451 KNMTVNYDQNANK
+451 KNMTVNYDQTANK

-608 LIDNQAAIAELDAKA
+608 LIDNQAAIAELDTKA

-879 DAAQKQGLHDIQV
+879 EAAQKQGLHDIQV

-906 IDKINAIQTQ
+906 LDKINAIQTQ

-970 NTNSDVTTAKDN
+970 NTNSAVTTAKDN

-1023 EEQQAAKD
+1023 EEQQAAKE
-1031 KVDQAVVTANADID
+1031 KVDQAVLSANADID
-1045 NATANTDV
+1045 NAAANTDV

-1076 AKQAIADKVQAQET
+1076 AKQAIADKVQAQEK

-1095 NGSTTEEKTAA
+1095 NGSTTEEKAAA
-1106 KQQAQTEKTTADAA
+1106 KQQVQTEKTTADAA

-1236 TILNNKLQEI
+1236 AILNNKLQEI

-1269 KANQAISAATTNAQV
+1269 KAIQAIAAATTNAQV
-1284 DEAKANAEAATT
+1284 DEAKT
-1296 NAQVDEAKANAE
+1296 NAE

-1318 VKKQAAKD
+1318 VKKQTAKD

-1331 QATQTNVINNDQNAT
+1331 QATQTNVINNDQN
-1346 TEEKE
+1346 
-1351 AAIQQ
+1351 
-1356 LATAVT
+1356 
-1362 DAKNNITAA
+1362 
-1371 TDDNGV
+1371 
-1377 DQAKDAGKNSI
+1377 
-1388 QSTQPATAV
+1388 
-1397 KSNAK
+1397 
-1402 NDVDQAVTT
+1402 
-1411 QNQAIDN
+1411 
-1418 TTGATTEEKN
+1418 
-1428 AAKDLVLKAKE
+1428 
-1439 KAYQDILNAQTTNDV
+1439 
-1454 TQIKDQAV
+1454 
-1462 ADIQGI
+1462 
-1468 TADTT
+1468 
-1473 IKDVAKDELATKA
+1473 
-1486 NEQKALIAQTAD
+1486 
-1498 ATTEEKEQ
+1498 
-1506 ANQQVDAQLTQGNQ
+1506 
-1520 NIENAQSIDD
+1520 
-1530 VNTAK
+1530 
-1535 ENAIQAIDPIQASTD
+1535 
-1550 VKTNARAELLT
+1550 
-1561 EMQNKITEILS
+1561 
-1572 DNTTTNEEKG
+1572 
-1582 KDIEPVRA
+1582 
-1590 TYEEG
+1590 
-1595 LNNIN
+1595 
-1600 TANTTG
+1600 
-1606 DVTTAKDTAVQKV
+1606 
-1619 QQLHANPVKKPAG
+1619 
-1632 KTALDQAAADRK
+1632 
-1644 TQIEQT
+1644 
-1650 PNASQQEIND
+1650 
-1660 AKQEVDAALNQAK
+1660 
-1673 TNVDQSSTNEYVDNA
+1673 
-1688 VKEGKAKINAVKTF
+1688 
-1702 SEYKKDALAKIAD
+1702 
-1715 AYNAKVNEA
+1715 
-1724 DNSNA
+1724 
-1729 STSSEIAEAKQKL
+1729 
-1742 AELKKTAD
+1742 
-1750 QNVNQATSKDDIE
+1750 
-1763 VQIHN
+1763 
-1768 DLDNINDYTIPTGK
+1768 
-1782 KETATTDLYAYA
+1782 
-1794 DQKKNNISADTNATQ
+1794 
-1809 DEKQQAIK
+1809 
-1817 QVDQNV
+1817 
-1823 QTALESI
+1823 
-1830 NNGVDNGDVDDALTQ
+1830 
-1845 GKAAIDAIQVDATV
+1845 
-1859 KPKANQAIEVKA
+1859 
-1871 EDTKESIDQSD
+1871 
-1882 QLTAEEKTEALAM
+1882 
-1895 IKQIT
+1895 
-1900 DQAKQGITDATTTA
+1900 
-1914 EVEKAKAQGLEAFDN
+1914 
-1929 IQIDSTEKQKAIEE
+1929 
-1943 LETALDQIEA
+1943 
-1953 GVNVD
+1953 
-1958 ADATTEEKEAFTN
+1958 ATTEEKEAFTN

-2002 QLKAQRINPE
+2002 QLKAQRINPV

-2064 TNAEVAELQNVTI
+2064 TNTEVAELQNVTI

-2097 IDNNDATANSNA
+2097 TDNNDATANSNA
-2109 NATPENTGQPNESE
+2109 NATPENTGQPNVSE

-2142 ATGETTA
+2142 ATGETTV
-2149 TSATDDANDKPQ
+2149 TSATDDAKDKPQ
-2161 ANNNSSVDASTNS
+2161 ANNNSSADASTNS

-2230 ATAPTTASTEAASSA
+2230 TTAPTTASTEAASSA

-2322 DKEESTTNQTDAGQ
+2322 DKEESTSNQTDAGQ

-2368 SEAKDKMTSTNVSQ
+2368 SEAKEKMTSTNVSQ

-2389 DTNDTQTSVGPVANN
+2389 DTNDMQTSVGSVANNKAKDMQTNDTQTSVGPVANN
-2404 KAKDMQTNDMK
+2404 KATQNDGAN
-2415 ASLATVS
+2415 ASPATVS
-2422 NGSNSANQDMLNVT
+2422 NGSHSMHQDMLNVT
-2436 NTDDHQAKTKSA
+2436 KTEENKANAKSD

-2484 MAFLIRRSTKKDQ
+2484 MAFLIRRFTKKDQ

>member
-150 NQTQPANAPAA
+150 NQTQPANAPA
-161 AQPAAQPAAPVAAN
+161 AAQPAAPVAAN

-354 ASRITTNKNGYK
+354 ASRITTNKDGYK

-433 NDSLTTTFP
+433 NNSLTTTFP

-579 LNEDANHVETANRA
+579 LNEDANHVKTANRA

-608 LIDNQAAIAELDAKA
+608 LIDNQAAIAELDTKA

-657 EINKQTTSQ
+657 EINKQTTAQ

-906 IDKINAIQTQ
+906 LDKINAIQTQ

-982 GIAAI
+982 SIAAI

-1045 NATANTDV
+1045 NAAANNDV

-1061 ATIAAITPDANVKPQ
+1061 ATIAAITPDANVKPA

-1090 AIDAN
+1090 AIDGN
-1095 NGSTTEEKTAA
+1095 NGSTTEEKAAA
-1106 KQQAQTEKTTADAA
+1106 KQQVQTEKTTADAA

-1125 TNAEVEAAKNAEIA
+1125 TNAEVEAAKKAAIA

-1178 EIAAANADVDNAV
+1178 EIAAAN
-1191 TQANSNIEAANSQND
+1191 SQND

-1213 GETSIDQVT
+1213 GENSIDQVT

-1236 TILNNKLQEI
+1236 AILNNKLQEI

-1269 KANQAISAATTNAQV
+1269 KANQAIS
-1284 DEAKANAEAATT
+1284 AATT

-1535 ENAIQAIDPIQASTD
+1535 DNAIQAIDPIQASTD

-1561 EMQNKITEILS
+1561 EMQNKITEIL
-1572 DNTTTNEEKG
+1572 NNNETTNEEKG
-1582 KDIEPVRA
+1582 NDIGPVRA
-1590 TYEEG
+1590 AYEEG

-1600 TANTTG
+1600 AATTTG

-1632 KTALDQAAADRK
+1632 KKELDQAAADKK

-1660 AKQEVDAALNQAK
+1660 AKQEVDTELNQAK

-1702 SEYKKDALAKIAD
+1702 SEYKKDALAKIED

-1742 AELKKTAD
+1742 AELKQTAD

-1782 KETATTDLYAYA
+1782 KESATTDLYAYA

-1953 GVNVD
+1953 GVNVN

-2109 NATPENTGQPNESE
+2109 NATPENTGQPNVSE
-2123 TTDNGKADASPTTP
+2123 TTANGKADASPTTP

-2258 NAEVNNSAESQSTNG
+2258 NAEVNNSAESQSTND

-2282 KAKAEKDGR
+2282 KAKAEKDGS

-2368 SEAKDKMTSTNVSQ
+2368 SEAKEKMTSTNVSQ

-2389 DTNDTQTSVGPVANN
+2389 DTNDTQKSVGSAANN
-2404 KAKDMQTNDMK
+2404 KATQNDGAN
-2415 ASLATVS
+2415 ASPATVS

-2453 NKPKQQA
+2453 NKAKQQA

-2484 MAFLIRRSTKKDQ
+2484 MAFLIRRFTKKDQ

>member
-21 ALIATVTFISTNP
+21 ALIATVTFISINP

-53 ADANTQPN
+53 ADPNAQPN

-75 APANQGQPAVQ
+75 APANQGGQADPA
-86 PANQG
+86 ANQG
-91 GQANPAGGAA
+91 GQANPAGGAV
-101 QPNTQPAG
+101 QPAAGTTQPAG

-120 QAQPGNQATPA
+120 QAQPGNQAAPA

-150 NQTQPANAPAA
+150 NQTQPANAPAG
-161 AQPAAQPAAPVAAN
+161 AQPAAAVAAN
-175 AQTQDPN
+175 GQTQDPN

-243 DKNNPQNYQAK
+243 DKNNPQNYQAR

-354 ASRITTNKNGYK
+354 ASRITTNKDGYK

-451 KNMTVNYDQNANK
+451 KNMTVNYDQTANK

-488 SLKLSYKVNV
+488 SLKLSYKVNI

-623 QEKVTAAQ
+623 QEKITAAQ

-657 EINKQTTSQ
+657 EINKQTTAQ

-703 KQQIKKSN
+703 KQQIKKST

-748 KTKAINDINQTTPA
+748 KTKAINDINQTAPA
-762 TTAKAAALE
+762 TTAKAEALE

-821 LERVKNEEISKIEN
+821 LERVKNEEIFKIEN
-835 ITDSTQTKMDAYNE
+835 ITDSTQTKMDAYKE

-860 NATVSNATNEE
+860 NATVSNATDEE
-871 VAEADAAV
+871 VAEANAAV
-879 DAAQKQGLHDIQV
+879 DAAQTEGLHDIQV
-892 VKSKQEVADTKSKV
+892 VKSQQEVADTKAKV
-906 IDKINAIQTQ
+906 LDKINAIQTQ
-916 AKVKPAADTEVENA
+916 SRVKPAADTEVDNA

-944 TTEEKQAAYTELDT
+944 TTEEKEAAYTELDA

-970 NTNSDVTTAKDN
+970 NTNSAVTTAKDN

-1015 EAMNDSTT
+1015 EAMNDSTS

-1045 NATANTDV
+1045 NAAANSDV

-1076 AKQAIADKVQAQET
+1076 AKQ
-1090 AIDAN
+1090 
-1095 NGSTTEEKTAA
+1095 
-1106 KQQAQTEKTTADAA
+1106 
-1120 IDAAH
+1120 
-1125 TNAEVEAAKNAEIA
+1125 
-1139 KIEAIQPA
+1139 
-1147 TTTKDN
+1147 
-1153 AKEAIATKANER
+1153 AIATKANER

-1191 TQANSNIEAANSQND
+1191 IQANSNIEAANSQND

-1236 TILNNKLQEI
+1236 TTLNNKLQEI
-1246 QATPDATDEEKQA
+1246 QATPDATDEEKQ
-1259 ADAEANTENG
+1259 DAETEANTENA
-1269 KANQAISAATTNAQV
+1269 KANQAITAATTNAEV
-1284 DEAKANAEAATT
+1284 DEAKT
-1296 NAQVDEAKANAE
+1296 NAE

-1318 VKKQAAKD
+1318 MKKQAAKD

-1331 QATQTNVINNDQNAT
+1331 QAAQTAVINNDQNAT
-1346 TEEKE
+1346 NEEKE

-1371 TDDNGV
+1371 TDNNGV
-1377 DQAKDAGKNSI
+1377 DTAKDAGKNSI

-1428 AAKDLVLKAKE
+1428 AAKDLVSKAKE

-1454 TQIKDQAV
+1454 TQLKDQAV

-1473 IKDVAKDELATKA
+1473 IKDVAKGELTAKA

-1535 ENAIQAIDPIQASTD
+1535 DNAVQAIDPIQASTD
-1550 VKTNARAELLT
+1550 VKTNARAELLN
-1561 EMQNKITEILS
+1561 EMQNKITEILN

-1582 KDIEPVRA
+1582 KDIGPVRA
-1590 TYEEG
+1590 AYEEG

-1600 TANTTG
+1600 VANSTG
-1606 DVTTAKDTAVQKV
+1606 DVTTAKDAAVQKV

-1632 KTALDQAAADRK
+1632 KTELDQAAADKK

-1660 AKQEVDAALNQAK
+1660 AKQEVDTELNQAK
-1673 TNVDQSSTNEYVDNA
+1673 TNIDQSSTDDYVDAA
-1688 VKEGKAKINAVKTF
+1688 VRDGKAKINAVKTF

-1742 AELKKTAD
+1742 AELKQTAD

-1782 KETATTDLYAYA
+1782 KESATTDLYAYA

-1830 NNGVDNGDVDDALTQ
+1830 NNGVDNSDVDDALTQ
-1845 GKAAIDAIQVDATV
+1845 GKATIDAVQVDATV
-1859 KPKANQAIEVKA
+1859 KAKANQAIDAKA
-1871 EDTKESIDQSD
+1871 QETKESIDQSD
-1882 QLTAEEKTEALAM
+1882 QLTAEEKTEALAT

-1958 ADATTEEKEAFTN
+1958 SDATTEEKEVFTN
-1971 ALEDILSKATEDI
+1971 ALEEILSKATEDI

-2057 DKLDKTQ
+2057 DDLDKTQ

-2087 DPDANDTNNG
+2087 DPDANHSSS
-2097 IDNNDATANSNA
+2097 DNNDATANTNVNAEPDNAGQPNVTESTDNA
-2109 NATPENTGQPNESE
+2109 NADTSS
-2123 TTDNGKADASPTTP
+2123 TTT
-2137 NNSDA
+2137 NNHNDA

-2149 TSATDDANDKPQ
+2149 TSTNNSSTDDANDKPT
-2161 ANNNSSVDASTNS
+2161 ANNNSSVDASIDNS
-2174 PTMDND
+2174 ATG
-2180 VTSKPEVESTNNGTT
+2180 NGTT
-2195 DKPVTETDNA
+2195 DKPA
-2205 TPAESTTNNNSTTTA
+2205 TTESTEKT
-2220 TNENAPTGST
+2220 
-2230 ATAPTTASTEAASSA
+2230 SSA
-2245 DSKDNASVNDSKQ
+2245 DSKDNASVNDSNQ
-2258 NAEVNNSAESQSTNG
+2258 NAEVNNSAESQPTNG

-2282 KAKAEKDGR
+2282 KAKVEKDGR

-2322 DKEESTTNQTDAGQ
+2322 DKEESTSNQTDAGQ

-2368 SEAKDKMTSTNVSQ
+2368 SEAKDKMTSTEDSQ
-2382 KDDTATA
+2382 KADMATA
-2389 DTNDTQTSVGPVANN
+2389 DTKDNQASIGSSADANN
-2404 KAKDMQTNDMK
+2404 KATQNDGAN
-2415 ASLATVS
+2415 ASPATVS

-2436 NTDDHQAKTKSA
+2436 KPEENKANAKSD

-2484 MAFLIRRSTKKDQ
+2484 MAFLIRRFTKKDQ

>member
-75 APANQGQPAVQ
+75 APANQGQPAAQ

-120 QAQPGNQATPA
+120 QAQPGNQAAPA

-161 AQPAAQPAAPVAAN
+161 AQPAAN

-243 DKNNPQNYQAK
+243 DKNNPQNYQAR

-354 ASRITTNKNGYK
+354 ASRITTNKDGYK

-397 EYTINTEIGNNGNF
+397 EFTINTEIGNNGNF

-568 YNKLKQQADTI
+568 YNKLKQQADNI

-593 SQADIDGLVTKLQAA
+593 SQAAIDGLVTKLQAA

-748 KTKAINDINQTTPA
+748 KTKAINDINQTAPA

-835 ITDSTQTKMDAYNE
+835 ITDSTQTKMDAYND

-879 DAAQKQGLHDIQV
+879 EAAQKQGLHDIQV

-906 IDKINAIQTQ
+906 LDKINAIQTQ

-982 GIAAI
+982 SIAAI

-1031 KVDQAVVTANADID
+1031 KVDQAVVTANTDID
-1045 NATANTDV
+1045 NAAANTDV

-1061 ATIAAITPDANVKPQ
+1061 ATIAAITPDANVKPT

-1090 AIDAN
+1090 AIDAY
-1095 NGSTTEEKTAA
+1095 NGATTEEKAAA
-1106 KQQAQTEKTTADAA
+1106 KQQVQTEKTTADAA
-1120 IDAAH
+1120 IDGAH
-1125 TNAEVEAAKNAEIA
+1125 SNAEVEAAKNAEIA

-1147 TTTKDN
+1147 TTTKDD
-1153 AKEAIATKANER
+1153 AKQAITTKANER
-1165 KTAIAQTQDITAE
+1165 KAAIAQTQDITAE

-1236 TILNNKLQEI
+1236 TILNNKLQAI

-1284 DEAKANAEAATT
+1284 DEAKANAE
-1296 NAQVDEAKANAE
+1296 V
-1308 AAINAVTPKV
+1308 AINAVTPKV

-1331 QATQTNVINNDQNAT
+1331 QVAQTSVINNDQNAT
-1346 TEEKE
+1346 NEEKE

-1402 NDVDQAVTT
+1402 NEVDQAVTT

-1462 ADIQGI
+1462 ADVQGI

-1535 ENAIQAIDPIQASTD
+1535 DNAIQAIDPIQASTD

-1660 AKQEVDAALNQAK
+1660 AKQEVDATLNQAK

-1702 SEYKKDALAKIAD
+1702 SEYKKDALAKIEA
-1715 AYNAKVNEA
+1715 AYNSKVNEA

-1742 AELKKTAD
+1742 AELKQTAD
-1750 QNVNQATSKDDIE
+1750 QSVNQATSKDDIE

-1859 KPKANQAIEVKA
+1859 KPKANQAIEAKA
-1871 EDTKESIDQSD
+1871 EDTKESIDHSD

-1900 DQAKQGITDATTTA
+1900 DQAKKGINDATTTA

-2031 IKNADADASAK
+2031 IKNADASAK

-2057 DKLDKTQ
+2057 DNLDKTQ

-2097 IDNNDATANSNA
+2097 TDNNDATANSNA
-2109 NATPENTGQPNESE
+2109 NATPENTGQPNVSE

-2149 TSATDDANDKPQ
+2149 TSTNNPSTDDANNKPT
-2161 ANNNSSVDASTNS
+2161 ANNNSSVDASTDNS
-2174 PTMDND
+2174 ATGNGTID
-2180 VTSKPEVESTNNGTT
+2180 KPEVESTNNGTT
-2195 DKPVTETDNA
+2195 DKPATETDNV
-2205 TPAESTTNNNSTTTA
+2205 TPAESTTNNNSTTA

-2245 DSKDNASVNDSKQ
+2245 DSKDNAFVNDSKQ

-2273 KVAQPKSEN
+2273 MVVQPKSEN

-2310 ITEPNVPSNTSK
+2310 ITEPKVPSNTSK
-2322 DKEESTTNQTDAGQ
+2322 DKEESTTNQTDAGH

-2346 EADKSPSKADTE
+2346 EVDKSEGNVDTD
-2358 VSNKPSTSAS
+2358 VSNKPSTSKP
-2368 SEAKDKMTSTNVSQ
+2368 SEAKDKATSTEDSQ
-2382 KDDTATA
+2382 KADMATA
-2389 DTNDTQTSVGPVANN
+2389 DTKDNQAAIGATADVNN
-2404 KAKDMQTNDMK
+2404 KATQNDGAN
-2415 ASLATVS
+2415 ASPATVS
-2422 NGSNSANQDMLNVT
+2422 NGSNSTNQDMLNVT
-2436 NTDDHQAKTKSA
+2436 KTEENKANVKSA

-2484 MAFLIRRSTKKDQ
+2484 MAFLIRRFTKKDQ

>member
-21 ALIATVTFISTNP
+21 ALIATVTFISINP

-53 ADANTQPN
+53 ADANAQPN
-61 ANAGAQANPTAQPA
+61 ANAGAQANPAAQPA
-75 APANQGQPAVQ
+75 APANQGQPAAQ

-101 QPNTQPAG
+101 QPAGGAAQPAAGTAQPAG

-120 QAQPGNQATPA
+120 QAQPGNQAAPA

-141 TPNNNATPA
+141 TPA
-150 NQTQPANAPAA
+150 NQTQPANA
-161 AQPAAQPAAPVAAN
+161 PAAQPAAPVAAN

-243 DKNNPQNYQAK
+243 DKNNPQNYQAR

-354 ASRITTNKNGYK
+354 SSRITTNKDGYK

-397 EYTINTEIGNNGNF
+397 EFTINTEIGNNGNF

-425 LPQGVTYV
+425 LPQGVTYI

-451 KNMTVNYDQNANK
+451 KNMTVNYDQTANK

-608 LIDNQAAIAELDAKA
+608 LIDNQAAIAELDTKA

-879 DAAQKQGLHDIQV
+879 EAAQKQGLHDIQV

-906 IDKINAIQTQ
+906 LDKINAIQTQ

-970 NTNSDVTTAKDN
+970 NTNSAVTTAKDN

-1023 EEQQAAKD
+1023 EEQQAAKE
-1031 KVDQAVVTANADID
+1031 KVDQAVLSANADID
-1045 NATANTDV
+1045 NAAANTDV

-1076 AKQAIADKVQAQET
+1076 AKQQV
-1090 AIDAN
+1090 
-1095 NGSTTEEKTAA
+1095 
-1106 KQQAQTEKTTADAA
+1106 QTEKTTADAA

-1236 TILNNKLQEI
+1236 AILNNKLQEI

-1269 KANQAISAATTNAQV
+1269 KAIQAIAAATTNAQV
-1284 DEAKANAEAATT
+1284 DEAKT
-1296 NAQVDEAKANAE
+1296 NAE

-1318 VKKQAAKD
+1318 VKKQTAKD

-1388 QSTQPATAV
+1388 QSTQPATSV

-1535 ENAIQAIDPIQASTD
+1535 DNAIQAIDPIQASTD

-1561 EMQNKITEILS
+1561 EMQNKITEIL
-1572 DNTTTNEEKG
+1572 NNNETTNEEKG
-1582 KDIEPVRA
+1582 NDIGPVRA
-1590 TYEEG
+1590 AYEEG

-1600 TANTTG
+1600 AATTTG

-1632 KTALDQAAADRK
+1632 KKELDQAAADKK

-1660 AKQEVDAALNQAK
+1660 AKQEVDTELNQAK

-1702 SEYKKDALAKIAD
+1702 SEYKKDALAKIED

-1742 AELKKTAD
+1742 AELKQTAD

-1782 KETATTDLYAYA
+1782 KESATTDLYAYA

-2002 QLKAQRINPE
+2002 QLKAQRINPV

-2064 TNAEVAELQNVTI
+2064 TNTEVAELQNVTI

-2097 IDNNDATANSNA
+2097 TDNNDATANSNA
-2109 NATPENTGQPNESE
+2109 NATPENTGQPNVSE

-2142 ATGETTA
+2142 ATGETTV
-2149 TSATDDANDKPQ
+2149 TSATDDAKDKPQ
-2161 ANNNSSVDASTNS
+2161 ANNNSSADASTNS

-2230 ATAPTTASTEAASSA
+2230 TTAPTTASTEAASSA

-2322 DKEESTTNQTDAGQ
+2322 DKEESTSNQTDAGQ

-2341 NVASN
+2341 NVATN

-2368 SEAKDKMTSTNVSQ
+2368 SEAKEKMTSTNVSQ

-2389 DTNDTQTSVGPVANN
+2389 DTNDMQTSVGSVANNKAKDMQTNDTQTSVGPVANN
-2404 KAKDMQTNDMK
+2404 KATQNDGAN
-2415 ASLATVS
+2415 ASPATVS
-2422 NGSNSANQDMLNVT
+2422 NGSHSMHQDMLNVT
-2436 NTDDHQAKTKSA
+2436 KTEENKANAKSD

-2484 MAFLIRRSTKKDQ
+2484 MAFLIRRFTKKDQ

>member
-1 MNLFRQQKFSIRK
+1 MNLFRQQKFIIRK

-61 ANAGAQANPTAQPA
+61 ANAGAQANPA
-75 APANQGQPAVQ
+75 AQ

-101 QPNTQPAG
+101 QPAG

-120 QAQPGNQATPA
+120 QAQPGNQAAPA

-150 NQTQPANAPAA
+150 NQTQPANAPA
-161 AQPAAQPAAPVAAN
+161 AAQPAAPVAAN

-272 NFNGISKTVNVKPDS
+272 NFNGITKTVNVKPDS

-354 ASRITTNKNGYK
+354 ASRITTNKDGYK

-451 KNMTVNYDQNANK
+451 KNMTVNYDQTANK

-608 LIDNQAAIAELDAKA
+608 LIDNQAAIAELDTKA

-657 EINKQTTSQ
+657 EINKQITSQ

-821 LERVKNEEISKIEN
+821 LERVKNEEIFKIEN
-835 ITDSTQTKMDAYNE
+835 ITDSTQTKMDAYKE
-849 VKQAATARKAQ
+849 VRQAATARKAQ
-860 NATVSNATNEE
+860 NATVSNATDEE
-871 VAEADAAV
+871 VAEANAAV
-879 DAAQKQGLHDIQV
+879 DAAQTEGLHDIQV
-892 VKSKQEVADTKSKV
+892 VKSQQEVADTKAKV
-906 IDKINAIQTQ
+906 LDKINAIQTQ

-944 TTEEKQAAYTELDT
+944 TTEEKEAAYTELDA

-1061 ATIAAITPDANVKPQ
+1061 ATIAAITPDANVKPA

-1095 NGSTTEEKTAA
+1095 NGSTTEEKEAA
-1106 KQQAQTEKTTADAA
+1106 KQQVQTEKTAADAA

-1125 TNAEVEAAKNAEIA
+1125 SNVEVEAAKNAEIA

-1153 AKEAIATKANER
+1153 AKQAIATKANER

-1236 TILNNKLQEI
+1236 AILNNKLQEI

-1284 DEAKANAEAATT
+1284 DEAKANAEAA
-1296 NAQVDEAKANAE
+1296 
-1308 AAINAVTPKV
+1308 INAVTPKV

-1346 TEEKE
+1346 NEEKE

-1356 LATAVT
+1356 LATAV
-1362 DAKNNITAA
+1362 
-1371 TDDNGV
+1371 
-1377 DQAKDAGKNSI
+1377 
-1388 QSTQPATAV
+1388 

-1402 NDVDQAVTT
+1402 NEVDQAVTT

-1535 ENAIQAIDPIQASTD
+1535 DNAIQAIDPIQASTD

-1561 EMQNKITEILS
+1561 EMQNKITEIL
-1572 DNTTTNEEKG
+1572 NNNETTNEEKG
-1582 KDIEPVRA
+1582 NDIGPVRA
-1590 TYEEG
+1590 AYEEG

-1600 TANTTG
+1600 AATTTG

-1632 KTALDQAAADRK
+1632 KKELDQAAADKK

-1660 AKQEVDAALNQAK
+1660 AKQEVDTELNQAK

-1702 SEYKKDALAKIAD
+1702 SEYKKDALAKIED

-1742 AELKKTAD
+1742 AELKQTAD

-1782 KETATTDLYAYA
+1782 KESATTDLYAYA

-1823 QTALESI
+1823 QTALENI

-1845 GKAAIDAIQVDATV
+1845 GKAAIDTIQVDATV
-1859 KPKANQAIEVKA
+1859 KPKANQAIEAKA
-1871 EDTKESIDQSD
+1871 EDTKESIDHSD

-2002 QLKAQRINPE
+2002 QLKAQRINPV

-2064 TNAEVAELQNVTI
+2064 TNTEVAELQNVTI

-2097 IDNNDATANSNA
+2097 TDNNDATANSNA
-2109 NATPENTGQPNESE
+2109 NATPENTGQPNVSE

-2142 ATGETTA
+2142 ATGETTV
-2149 TSATDDANDKPQ
+2149 TSATDDAKDKPQ
-2161 ANNNSSVDASTNS
+2161 ANNNSSADASTNS

-2389 DTNDTQTSVGPVANN
+2389 DTNDTQKSVGPVANN
-2404 KAKDMQTNDMK
+2404 KAKDMQTNDTQKSVGSAANNK
-2415 ASLATVS
+2415 ATQNDGANASPATVS
-2422 NGSNSANQDMLNVT
+2422 NGSHSMHQDMLNVT
-2436 NTDDHQAKTKSA
+2436 KPEENKANAKSD

-2484 MAFLIRRSTKKDQ
+2484 MAFLIRRFTKKDQ